1 MEIILGIVLYVVIAL
16 ALGAVFDSGEDMVCP
31 KCGGELDY
39 WDTRCKHLV
48 CQTEGCDY
56 SRKIW

>member
-1 MEIILGIVLYVVIAL
+1 MVIIGAIVAVIDA
-16 ALGAVFDSGEDMVCP
+16 DEDMVCP

-39 WDTRCKHLV
+39 WDSRCKYIV

-56 SRKIW
+56 SKKIW